1 MDWGCEILPT
11 FWCRTL
17 MIPQRTILI
26 FNISIK
32 RKSNAQTATQ
42 TRKLHMKHC
51 LFRDLVVSKFA
62 SNLICQRHI
71 PPTEPF
77 HDVCNRNMYC
87 CRNSECTKLQF
98 FFQRNSP
105 PPPWEE
111 TPHGGLWPPSTLHI
125 FLVPTPMFHDTTGL
139 KQIIFRVTLSD

>member
-1 MDWGCEILPT
+1 MLESRRGDHRRVMDWGCEILPT

-87 CRNSECTKLQF
+87 YRNSECTKLHF
-98 FFQRNSP
+98 FSR
-105 PPPWEE
+105 EIHLHR
-111 TPHGGLWPPSTLHI
+111 HGRRLPTVVSGHPVPST
-125 FLVPTPMFHDTTGL
+125 
-139 KQIIFRVTLSD
+139 SS